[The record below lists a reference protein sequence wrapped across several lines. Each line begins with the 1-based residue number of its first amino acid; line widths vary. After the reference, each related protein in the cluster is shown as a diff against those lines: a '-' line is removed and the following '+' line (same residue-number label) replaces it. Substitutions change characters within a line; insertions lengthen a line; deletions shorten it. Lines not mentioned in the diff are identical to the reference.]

1 MRILYSHRIQSRD
14 GQSVHVEELI
24 RAFRDAGHE
33 VLVVGPSFYEGAE
46 FGGESRAVALVR
58 RLLPGFLQEVAELA
72 YNLPAWWRLRR
83 AYRSFR
89 PDFVYERCN
98 LYFLAGALLAR
109 LDGATLFLE
118 VNSPLAEERARFG
131 GLRLRALAA
140 ALERW
145 TWRSATR
152 ILPVT
157 RVLGDMLV
165 AGGVDDAR
173 VRVVPNGIVPER
185 FPERV
190 RDGAT
195 VTLGFVG
202 FVRAWHGLD
211 TVIDALAR
219 EPEAAALRLVVVGD
233 GPVRE
238 ELEAQ
243 ARALG
248 VADRVHFTG
257 LVPQEAVAGHVLG
270 FDIALQPAVTAY
282 ASPLKI
288 FDYMAAGCAIV
299 APDQPNIRE
308 ILADG
313 DTALLF
319 DPAEP
324 SAQWAAIARLL
335 RDPPLRVALGQ
346 AARARLIAAD
356 HTWAG
361 NARRI
366 TAWAGE
372 LAGGS
377 GTR

>member
-24 RAFRDAGHE
+24 HAFRAAGHE
-33 VLVVGPSFYEGAE
+33 VMVIGPGFYEASE
-46 FGGESRAVALVR
+46 FGGESRMVALIR
-58 RLLPGFLQEVAELA
+58 RLLPGALQEVAELA
-72 YNLPAWWRLRR
+72 YNLPAWWRLRK
-83 AYRSFR
+83 AWRSFR
-89 PDFVYERCN
+89 PDFVYERNN

-109 LDGATLFLE
+109 FDRATLFLE
-118 VNSPLAEERARFG
+118 VNAPLAEERAKFG
-131 GLRLRALAA
+131 GLRLRWLATW
-140 ALERW
+140 LERW

-152 ILPVT
+152 IFPVT

-165 AGGVDDAR
+165 AGGVAPDR
-173 VRVVPNGIVPER
+173 VRVVPNGIVLDR
-185 FPERV
+185 FPERGAS
-190 RDGAT
+190 DGA

-219 EPEAAALRLVVVGD
+219 EPEAASLRLVVVGD

-243 ARALG
+243 ALRLG
-248 VADRVHFTG
+248 VADRVRFTG
-257 LVPQEAVAGHVLG
+257 LVAHDQVAGHVLG
-270 FDIALQPAVTAY
+270 FDIALQPSVTAY

-308 ILADG
+308 VLVHEQ
-313 DTALLF
+313 TALLF
-319 DPAEP
+319 DPADP
-324 SAQWAAIARLL
+324 TAQWAAISRLL
-335 RDPPLRVALGQ
+335 RDPDLRVALGRS
-346 AARARLIAAD
+346 ARARLIEAD

-361 NARRI
+361 NAARI
-366 TAWAGE
+366 VAWAREVG
-372 LAGGS
+372 AG
-377 GTR
+377 R